1 MTLGRWLGLAAIL
14 IALYVLWQ
22 IRSLLLLFYMAVV
35 FAVGLNR
42 IVRQFRQSGLKRG
55 FAVAFTVVIVILIG
69 GLFVALMA
77 VRVADQL
84 DQLIDLI
91 PGAIAQI
98 ATLGDRLQA
107 QIPSRMLEGLPNLTN
122 LSIQIQRVANWIII
136 NLYQTFSNSLAL
148 LLNGL
153 LLIVLTLMLL
163 ANPKS
168 YRNLLIRGSPAFYRD
183 RVDFI
188 LTECESGLVHYLGG
202 IGLSMA
208 FIGIT
213 STIGLLALG
222 VPLPFVNGLI
232 AGISAFVPY
241 IGAIAS
247 VVPPALLALLISPW
261 KAIAVLLLYFV
272 IQQIE
277 GNCITPIIMKR
288 QVSLLPATTLAI
300 LTAFGSFFGVLGLFL
315 GLPILVVAQIWLK
328 EVLVKD
334 ILDQWN
340 NPQFLDESGV
350 NLKLTRTQGHA
361 PIGQPVIDSV
371 ARNYGQ
377 NISILGAL
385 STDGIV
391 AAMTVQGSVDALVF
405 ALVGYST
412 EIVCRFFLSQSEG
425 RGIIENFS

>member
-42 IVRQFRQSGLKRG
+42 IVRQFRKSGLKRG
-55 FAVAFTVVIVILIG
+55 FAVGLTVVIVILTG
-69 GLFVALMA
+69 GLFVVLVAA
-77 VRVADQL
+77 RVADQF

-98 ATLGDRLQA
+98 ATLSDRLQVQA
-107 QIPSRMLEGLPNLTN
+107 PSRLLEGLPNLTN
-122 LSIQIQRVANWIII
+122 LSVQIQRVANWLII

-148 LLNGL
+148 LLNTL

-168 YRNLLIRGSPAFYRD
+168 YRNLLIRGFPAFYRD

-188 LTECESGLVHYLGG
+188 LTKCESGLVHYLGG
-202 IGLSMA
+202 IALSMI

-213 STIGLLALG
+213 STVGLLVLD

-261 KAIAVLLLYFV
+261 KAIEVLILYFV

-277 GNCITPIIMKR
+277 GNCITPIIMKQ
-288 QVSLLPATTLAI
+288 QVSLLPATTLAL
-300 LTAFGSFFGVLGLFL
+300 LTASGSFFGVLGLFL
-315 GLPILVVAQIWLK
+315 GLPILVVVQIWIK
-328 EVLVKD
+328 EVLVND
-334 ILDQWN
+334 ILDRW
-340 NPQFLDESGV
+340 
-350 NLKLTRTQGHA
+350 
-361 PIGQPVIDSV
+361 DSP
-371 ARNYGQ
+371 R
-377 NISILGAL
+377 
-385 STDGIV
+385 
-391 AAMTVQGSVDALVF
+391 
-405 ALVGYST
+405 
-412 EIVCRFFLSQSEG
+412 
-425 RGIIENFS
+425 